1 MAEKK
6 QAAPVE
12 TVKQPEA
19 IEQTY
24 EVKPNQTTSIVNGN
38 DVLFFGKDVV
48 KIIVVTQ
55 GSANGAT
62 SASKSAGLPRVPSAA
77 KAVMGEDRGD

>member
-19 IEQTY
+19 NGQTY

-48 KIIVVTQ
+48 KIIVVT
-55 GSANGAT
+55 
-62 SASKSAGLPRVPSAA
+62 
-77 KAVMGEDRGD
+77 RGD

>member
-48 KIIVVTQ
+48 KIIVVRK
-55 GSANGAT
+55 GAPMARLARANPQDCRAYP
-62 SASKSAGLPRVPSAA
+62 APR
-77 KAVMGEDRGD
+77 KR